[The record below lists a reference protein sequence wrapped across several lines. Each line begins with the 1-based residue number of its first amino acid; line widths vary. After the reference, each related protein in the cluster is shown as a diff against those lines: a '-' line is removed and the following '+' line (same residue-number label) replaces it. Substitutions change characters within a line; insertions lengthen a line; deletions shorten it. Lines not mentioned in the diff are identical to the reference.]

1 MNKGKEEIRTEH
13 CSKYVDED
21 GYTNIIYQSPDTKM
35 VIRYKGDKMS
45 YWCNSELIYSGKYS
59 KNLTDQAE
67 RQFYSGMKQLD
78 DSLAQLDKEVD
89 KLNHIDTIS
98 LFSTANQSSSSRSSS
113 RTTSSAKSTSNSGSN
128 RGCLLAG
135 LGYLGVFII
144 ITIGICVILYAMGWL
159 GGEFVSFLRDFF
171 GSLF

>member
-1 MNKGKEEIRTEH
+1 MKREIKTET
-13 CSKYVDED
+13 CSKYLDEE

-78 DSLAQLDKEVD
+78 DSLARLDKEVD

-98 LFSTANQSSSSRSSS
+98 LFSTANQSSSSRS
-113 RTTSSAKSTSNSGSN
+113 RTTAKTTSSSSSDWGCCL
-128 RGCLLAG
+128 GCLIS
-135 LGYLGVFII
+135 FII
-144 ITIGICVILYAMGWL
+144 ITVAFCVVLYAMGWL
-159 GGEFVSFLRDFF
+159 GGEVISFLRDFF

>member
-67 RQFYSGMKQLD
+67 RQFYSAGGKHFVCNFKKRINPAYPEIRRCLINRLFYLGGRNPEIKGGGQHNAEFLRP
-78 DSLAQLDKEVD
+78 LAAQKRRQNDKKPCFIVKIVACYHLVKREIPEQLDKFGV
-89 KLNHIDTIS
+89 
-98 LFSTANQSSSSRSSS
+98 
-113 RTTSSAKSTSNSGSN
+113 
-128 RGCLLAG
+128 G
-135 LGYLGVFII
+135 LI
-144 ITIGICVILYAMGWL
+144 
-159 GGEFVSFLRDFF
+159 
-171 GSLF
+171 

>member
-1 MNKGKEEIRTEH
+1 MSKGKNEIRTEH

-45 YWCNSELIYSGKYS
+45 YWYNSKLEYSGEYS
-59 KNLTDQAE
+59 KKLVDQAE
-67 RQFYSGMKQLD
+67 QQFYAGMKQLD
-78 DSLAQLDKEVD
+78 DSLARLDKEVD

-113 RTTSSAKSTSNSGSN
+113 KTTNSIKTTSSSASDWGCCL
-128 RGCLLAG
+128 GCLIS
-135 LGYLGVFII
+135 FII
-144 ITIGICVILYAMGWL
+144 ITVAFCVVLYAMGWL
-159 GGEFVSFLRDFF
+159 GGEVISFLRDFF

>member
-1 MNKGKEEIRTEH
+1 MSKEIRTEH

-35 VIRYKGDKMS
+35 VIRYKGDKMT
-45 YWCNSELIYSGKYS
+45 YWYNSKLIYSGKYS
-59 KNLTDQAE
+59 KDLTDQAE

-78 DSLAQLDKEVD
+78 DSLARLDKEVD

-98 LFSTANQSSSSRSSS
+98 LFSTANQSSNRSSS
-113 RTTSSAKSTSNSGSN
+113 KITNSAKSTSGSDSN

-135 LGYLGVFII
+135 LGWLGGFII

-159 GGEFVSFLRDFF
+159 GGEVISFLRDFF

>member
-1 MNKGKEEIRTEH
+1 MSKGKDEIRTEH

-78 DSLAQLDKEVD
+78 ASLARLDKEVD

-98 LFSTANQSSSSRSSS
+98 LFSTANQSSSRSDS
-113 RTTSSAKSTSNSGSN
+113 RTTSSAKTTSGNGSDWGCCL
-128 RGCLLAG
+128 GCLIS
-135 LGYLGVFII
+135 FIV
-144 ITIGICVILYAMGWL
+144 ITMAFCVVLYAMGWL

>member
-1 MNKGKEEIRTEH
+1 MTKGKEEIRTEH

-78 DSLAQLDKEVD
+78 DSLARLDKEVD

-98 LFSTANQSSSSRSSS
+98 LFSTANQSSSSRS
-113 RTTSSAKSTSNSGSN
+113 RTTDKTTSSSSSDWGCCL
-128 RGCLLAG
+128 GCLIS
-135 LGYLGVFII
+135 FII
-144 ITIGICVILYAMGWL
+144 
-159 GGEFVSFLRDFF
+159 
-171 GSLF
+171 